1 MKLEYITRGMSDV
14 RGKPR
19 VYLTCH
25 PEDRERAIPLISE
38 DLLRHANCAVWH
50 DAEMNAPYD
59 PQELGAC
66 LDEMQLMVLAVT
78 SKFLYTACR
87 ARDVALKY
95 ALRQHIPVLPI
106 LLESGLSREFN
117 RVTDTKLQVVNRCVS
132 DSTATPYDE
141 VLDTYLKSV
150 LVGDELAERVRDAF
164 DAYVFLSYR
173 KKDRRHAQR
182 LMHLIHENR
191 QFRDIAIWYDE
202 FLVPGERYDEAIRAA
217 FEKSSL
223 FALAVTPNLLEPKNY
238 VLREEYPMARNRRQ
252 KKGDLEIV
260 PVELYETER
269 GDARI
274 ERLKMETVYR
284 DIPPIQDEHQPR
296 ELNAALLEALRRISK
311 KENDGSARHRFF
323 IGLAYLCG
331 IDVEVDRDRAI
342 ALLESAATDPE
353 PCFDATEKL
362 VDMYINGDG
371 VARDMDRAVG
381 WQKTLCDQYRAEY
394 EKGRSPDEHLG
405 FGTRYFRALMGLSD
419 LLREAG
425 KLSDAVASA
434 EQALT
439 VAGTLTDEVG
449 AREVQRDT
457 AVICNRLGGLFRAR
471 GERDRAEEYYRRALD
486 INARLA
492 REMGTARARRDLSVS
507 QERLG
512 DVYRHRKDLDRAEA
526 LYREA
531 LSLREALAEADDS
544 PRARRD
550 LSAIRTKLGNIKRSR
565 MDYDGAAADFRAALA
580 LDKVLSEELRT
591 WQARDDCAVS
601 LVKLGEVQR
610 ARGACR
616 EAAALQQEAV
626 AIFEKN
632 AAETGSAQYR
642 KNLAAGLE
650 KLAKSLDGL
659 DRRDEAISCLERAVA
674 LREAL
679 LTEFPSHTAS
689 HELATTLCLFAEYT
703 RDAGMMERALRLW
716 EEICRNHP
724 EYERYADR
732 ARRALEK
739 LTGRD

>member
-1 MKLEYITRGMSDV
+1 M
-14 RGKPR
+14 
-19 VYLTCH
+19 
-25 PEDRERAIPLISE
+25 
-38 DLLRHANCAVWH
+38 
-50 DAEMNAPYD
+50 
-59 PQELGAC
+59 
-66 LDEMQLMVLAVT
+66 
-78 SKFLYTACR
+78 
-87 ARDVALKY
+87 
-95 ALRQHIPVLPI
+95 
-106 LLESGLSREFN
+106 
-117 RVTDTKLQVVNRCVS
+117 
-132 DSTATPYDE
+132 
-141 VLDTYLKSV
+141 
-150 LVGDELAERVRDAF
+150 
-164 DAYVFLSYR
+164 FLSYR

-238 VLREEYPMARNRRQ
+238 VLTEEYPMARSRRQ

-269 GDARI
+269 GDART

-296 ELNAALLEALRRISK
+296 EMNAALLEALRRISK

-371 VARDMDRAVG
+371 VARDMDKAVG
-381 WQKTLCDQYRAEY
+381 WQKTLCEQYRAEY
-394 EKGRSPDEHLG
+394 EKGHSPDEHLG

-434 EQALT
+434 ELALT

-544 PRARRD
+544 PRACRD

-565 MDYDGAAADFRAALA
+565 MDYDGAAADYRAALA

-716 EEICRNHP
+716 EEMCRNHP

>member
-1 MKLEYITRGMSDV
+1 MKLIVDTRGQGDA

-25 PEDRERAIPLISE
+25 PEDADTALPKVCT

-50 DAEMNAPYD
+50 DAEMTAPYD
-59 PQELGAC
+59 IQELEAC

-78 SKFLYTACR
+78 SKFLYTENR
-87 ARDVALKY
+87 AKDVALKY

-117 RVTDTKLQVVNRCVS
+117 RVTDTKIQVVNRCVS

-150 LVGDELAERVRDAF
+150 LVGDELAEKVRDAF

-202 FLVPGERYDEAIRAA
+202 FLVPGERYDAAIRAA

-238 VLREEYPMARNRRQ
+238 VLREEYPMARDRRRR
-252 KKGDLEIV
+252 KGDLEIV

-269 GDARI
+269 GDART

-296 ELNAALLEALRRISK
+296 EMNAALLEALRRISK

-331 IDVEVDRDRAI
+331 IDVEVNRERAMT
-342 ALLESAATDPE
+342 LLESAATDPE
-353 PCFDATEKL
+353 PCCDATEKL
-362 VDMYINGDG
+362 VDMYRNGDG
-371 VARDMDRAVG
+371 VARDMDKAIE
-381 WQKTLCDQYRAEY
+381 WQRRLCAQYQAEY
-394 EKGRSPDEHLG
+394 EKGHSPDEHLG

-425 KLSDAVASA
+425 RLTGAVSFAKL
-434 EQALT
+434 ALM
-439 VAGTLTDEVG
+439 VAGELTDEVG
-449 AREVQRDT
+449 KREVQRDT
-457 AVICNRLGGLFRAR
+457 AVICNRLGGLLRAR
-471 GERDRAEEYYRRALD
+471 GEHDRAEEFYRRALD

-526 LYREA
+526 MYLEA
-531 LSLREALAEADDS
+531 RALREALAGADDS
-544 PRARRD
+544 SRARRD
-550 LSAIRTKLGNIKRSR
+550 LSAIRTKLGNVRR
-565 MDYDGAAADFRAALA
+565 ARADYDGAAEDFRAALA
-580 LDKVLSEELRT
+580 LDKVLSEELMT
-591 WQARDDCAVS
+591 WQARDDYAVS
-601 LVKLGEVQR
+601 LVKLGDVQR

-616 EAAALQQEAV
+616 EAVALQREAV

-632 AAETGSAQYR
+632 AAETGSVQYR
-642 KNLAAGLE
+642 KNLASGLE
-650 KLAKSLDGL
+650 KLAKAWDGL
-659 DRRDEAISCLERAVA
+659 GERAEAVGCLERAVA

-679 LTEFPSHTAS
+679 LRDFPSHTAR
-689 HELATTLCLFAEYT
+689 HELATTLYLCAEYT
-703 RDAGMMERALRLW
+703 RDAGGMRRAQRLW
-716 EEICRNHP
+716 REMCREHP
-724 EYERYADR
+724 EYEKYADR
-732 ARRALEK
+732 AGRAAENM
-739 LTGRD
+739 